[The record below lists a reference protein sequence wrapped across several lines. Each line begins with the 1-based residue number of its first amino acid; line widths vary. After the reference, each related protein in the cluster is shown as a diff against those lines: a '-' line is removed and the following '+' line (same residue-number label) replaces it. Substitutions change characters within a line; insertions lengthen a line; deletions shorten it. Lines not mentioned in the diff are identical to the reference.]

1 MQKLHLTTT
10 NEKAIFI
17 LKIGFAAYYN
27 KTFLVYIIYENR
39 RNSDGNG
46 QKIDGW

>member
-1 MQKLHLTTT
+1 LTII
-10 NEKAIFI
+10 NEKAIVI
-17 LKIGFAAYYN
+17 SKSGFAAFYN